1 MSLNIPSL
9 KLPLA
14 EATNT
19 AKLAAAEVNDK
30 SAKQVRQSLALKK
43 AAQEFESQL
52 LSALWKSMQGSLDSQ
67 DESSDPAA
75 GNIQDLQVQALC
87 SGMANSG
94 GIGIAKMI
102 TKHLDSAG
110 EAKPSAQPKQNHGIS
125 LKGH

>member
-1 MSLNIPSL
+1 MSLSLSSL
-9 KLPLA
+9 KMPIT

-19 AKLAAAEVNDK
+19 AKSATAQVNDK
-30 SAKQVRQSLALKK
+30 SAKQLRQNLALKK

-52 LSALWKSMQGSLDSQ
+52 LSALWKSMQGSLNSQ
-67 DESSDPAA
+67 DDSGDPAA

-102 TKHLDSAG
+102 IGHLDSPG
-110 EAKPSAQPKQNHGIS
+110 KAKVSSQPEQNQGIS